1 MRERSRRSMSLIRR
15 IKKES
20 LCWETVFTGHNAISA
35 AAPMSLNYKLS
46 PCGAAEGGE
55 GGLTIAA
62 WADINLFKLM
72 EVSVLLCCGG
82 MSSIPGH
89 LL

>member
-1 MRERSRRSMSLIRR
+1 M
-15 IKKES
+15 
-20 LCWETVFTGHNAISA
+20 FTGHNAISA